1 MRLSSHP
8 LSLDVVIPAPRRPPS
23 DETPHASNSRRLTLV
38 VVPVGHAWS
47 STTPTLT
54 LARLSLAQPR
64 KHTDPEQD
72 MQGYLLDA
80 GEELAR
86 VQD

>member
-1 MRLSSHP
+1 MLSFLRRGDLLPMKP
-8 LSLDVVIPAPRRPPS
+8 LMLAIVVASPWLSPSAMFRAPP
-23 DETPHASNSRRLTLV
+23 
-38 VVPVGHAWS
+38 
-47 STTPTLT
+47 PTLT

-86 VQD
+86 LQD